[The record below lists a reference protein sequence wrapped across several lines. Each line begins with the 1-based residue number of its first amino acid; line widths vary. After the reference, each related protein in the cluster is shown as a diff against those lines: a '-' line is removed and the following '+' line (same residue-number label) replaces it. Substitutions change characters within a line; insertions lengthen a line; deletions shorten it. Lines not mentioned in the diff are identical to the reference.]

1 MTATRPML
9 EALLARVR
17 QRAAEPREHS
27 PRAARQAPAA
37 ASAAITEAPP
47 ARAMMAGDEE
57 IEEYDEELIEVI
69 DDGDVE
75 SEVESDERP
84 ALPLELSA
92 SAPSIELRRPA
103 PQPSA
108 RHEPGPVTARAASAP
123 AGRGSAPAMM
133 SSRPPAAA
141 RSAPEPAGALQAES
155 VARRPV
161 AGTNVVQAH
170 GARPALGEQRFIDLL
185 DASLELGN

>member
-1 MTATRPML
+1 
-9 EALLARVR
+9 
-17 QRAAEPREHS
+17 
-27 PRAARQAPAA
+27 
-37 ASAAITEAPP
+37 
-47 ARAMMAGDEE
+47 MMAGDED

-75 SEVESDERP
+75 SEVESDDRP

-108 RHEPGPVTARAASAP
+108 RQNEPAPFAARAP

-141 RSAPEPAGALQAES
+141 RSAQEPAGALQAES
-155 VARRPV
+155 ITRRPI
-161 AGTNVVQAH
+161 AGASVVQAH

-185 DASLELGN
+185 DASLELGS